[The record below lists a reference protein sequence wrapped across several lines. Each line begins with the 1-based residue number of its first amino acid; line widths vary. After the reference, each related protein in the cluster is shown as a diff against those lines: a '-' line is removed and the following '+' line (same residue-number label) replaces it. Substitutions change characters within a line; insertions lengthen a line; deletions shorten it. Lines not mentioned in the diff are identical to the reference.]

1 MTHRTKCHKLD
12 VDLLDVVER
21 NWTPRTAEYI
31 QRLANEDA
39 ANERDTDQRRGG
51 EEHPEPDRPGSDGG
65 IVANNET
72 DERRGRSAAGD
83 GEAAPNAEDV
93 DGGSAVTDADLAR
106 TSMTLKDDDGKTLVG
121 RKVEKVAVN
130 LRLDKPLVEIVDTQ
144 CRQMGMKKTDWI
156 RMALWQF
163 AQHNNVATKAAQR
176 IEGEPT

>member
-1 MTHRTKCHKLD
+1 MSETQINDEVAKNILNLIDLAQTVASLPITKLTND
-12 VDLLDVVER
+12 E
-21 NWTPRTAEYI
+21 
-31 QRLANEDA
+31 
-39 ANERDTDQRRGG
+39 
-51 EEHPEPDRPGSDGG
+51 
-65 IVANNET
+65 VAVLQEMAKQHLT
-72 DERRGRSAAGD
+72 QKTLM
-83 GEAAPNAEDV
+83 EAL
-93 DGGSAVTDADLAR
+93 AVTDADLAR

>member
-1 MTHRTKCHKLD
+1 MSETQINDEVAKNILNLIDLAQTVASLPITKLTNDEVAVLQEMAKQHLTQKTLM
-12 VDLLDVVER
+12 E
-21 NWTPRTAEYI
+21 A
-31 QRLANEDA
+31 LAL
-39 ANERDTDQRRGG
+39 
-51 EEHPEPDRPGSDGG
+51 
-65 IVANNET
+65 
-72 DERRGRSAAGD
+72 
-83 GEAAPNAEDV
+83 
-93 DGGSAVTDADLAR
+93 TDADLAR